1 MAETTAPI
9 LLAGTI
15 TAVSDY
21 MQGQGWQWRTLLAT
35 GLAAGSFGLLEKANA
50 GLAVPLAWLAF
61 IASMIIPRRNGTEG
75 PAAAFLHAWNR
86 TTPKTARQMAT

>member
-9 LLAGTI
+9 VLAGAI

-21 MQGQGWQWRTLLAT
+21 MQGRGWQWRTVLAT
-35 GLAAGSFGLLEKANA
+35 GLAAGSFALLEKVNA

-61 IASMIIPRRNGTEG
+61 VGSMIIPRANGTDG
-75 PAAAFLHAWNR
+75 PAAAFLHAWNSS
-86 TTPKTARQMAT
+86 TPKTAHQMAT